1 MAGGSGMGR
10 LWGWRGEGLLNG
22 RRMDGWKGEK
32 RKGAGDM
39 GRWKDR

>member
-1 MAGGSGMGR
+1 MAGESGMGR
-10 LWGWRGEGLLNG
+10 LWGWRVEGLLNE